1 MLRLFVALSL
11 PDLVQTRIA
20 PMKTGLPGARWIDQ
34 ENLHLTI
41 RFIGEVEDT
50 YAEDIHYSLSKLR
63 FKAFPIR
70 LKGIDTFR
78 SRNMV
83 RSVWAGIEPSTQL
96 KALQKKIDT
105 NLVSIGVAPET
116 RKFTPHVTL
125 ARLKR
130 APLAK
135 VFPYLVANAGF
146 ETQPFDVFQV
156 FLFRSHLGSRGAD
169 YEALAAYPENI

>member
-11 PDLVQTRIA
+11 PDPVKTQIA
-20 PMKTGLPGARWIDQ
+20 PMKSGLPGARWIDQ

-50 YAEDIHYSLSKLR
+50 YAEDIHYSLSTLR
-63 FKAFPIR
+63 FETFPIR

-96 KALQKKIDT
+96 KALQKK
-105 NLVSIGVAPET
+105 
-116 RKFTPHVTL
+116 
-125 ARLKR
+125 LKR
-130 APLAK
+130 
-135 VFPYLVANAGF
+135 
-146 ETQPFDVFQV
+146 T
-156 FLFRSHLGSRGAD
+156 
-169 YEALAAYPENI
+169 

>member
-11 PDLVQTRIA
+11 PDLVQNRIA
-20 PMKTGLPGARWIDQ
+20 PMKFGLPGARWIDQ

-96 KALQKKIDT
+96 KALHKKIET
-105 NLVSIGVAPET
+105 NLVSVGVAPET

-135 VFPYLVANAGF
+135 VFPYLEANAGF
-146 ETQPFDVFQV
+146 ETPPFEVFQV
-156 FLFRSHLGSRGAD
+156 LLFRSHLGSGGAD
-169 YEALAAYPENI
+169 YEALAVYPEDI